1 MKTKPSVFFY
11 SKALAVK
18 VMGLSLM
25 TAAFL
30 FSCDKSNDDLMTSPD
45 QASRKEEVRKGQL
58 NGQPVTYIKKDG
70 LNFFQ
75 GDIVLSDKQLEE
87 GATANKGGA
96 SFSRWPGGKIYY
108 TVAGNMGSINAN
120 KITSAVNEYNS
131 KTNTQ
136 WIPRTTQSNYVE
148 FIFGSS
154 SGSDGW
160 AHIGYQGGKQ
170 NISLDQYISVGSV
183 IHEMGHTVGLYHEH
197 CRKDRDQ
204 YLSIQWG
211 NIQDGQAYNF
221 NIYSSGT
228 DIGPFNINS
237 VMMYWPNSYS
247 KNGLPTIKR
256 ANNTTFTYN
265 RTGFT
270 TGDINTINA
279 MYP

>member
-45 QASRKEEVRKGQL
+45 QASRNEEVRKGQL
-58 NGQPVTYIKKDG
+58 NGQSITYIKKDG

-96 SFSRWPGGKIYY
+96 SFSRWPEGKIYY

-136 WIPRTTQSNYVE
+136 WIPVP
-148 FIFGSS
+148 
-154 SGSDGW
+154 
-160 AHIGYQGGKQ
+160 H
-170 NISLDQYISVGSV
+170 
-183 IHEMGHTVGLYHEH
+183 
-197 CRKDRDQ
+197 
-204 YLSIQWG
+204 
-211 NIQDGQAYNF
+211 
-221 NIYSSGT
+221 
-228 DIGPFNINS
+228 
-237 VMMYWPNSYS
+237 
-247 KNGLPTIKR
+247 R
-256 ANNTTFTYN
+256 A
-265 RTGFT
+265 
-270 TGDINTINA
+270 I
-279 MYP
+279 M